1 LTFKGREFK
10 VMKQLQAVE
19 CIRLM
24 KKNYTYKYLSSLY
37 NIPDTVLCRY
47 VKGML
52 LPNYEMA
59 KQIVNRTLRYLNDIV
74 RSKIDI
80 DKQGIIN
87 TVELMS
93 DVNLLNIIAY
103 MIAEEYIQEGVSKI
117 LTTINCVPLAT
128 LVAEKIKASLI
139 IAKNL
144 KDVGVKNFI
153 EESYSLVS
161 LPMQA
166 TLYVP
171 SNLLSTDDKVLILN
185 DVLRSGRTLK
195 ALVNIVR
202 KANAKIAGIYALIAV
217 GSEWKKVVSELQ
229 IPKVKILVKV
239 Y

>member
-1 LTFKGREFK
+1 MTLRGREFK

-87 TVELMS
+87 IVELMS

-103 MIAEEYIQEGVSKI
+103 MIAEEYMQKGISKI

-128 LVAEKIKASLI
+128 LVAEKIKADLI

-161 LPMQA
+161 LPMQT

-171 SNLLSTDDKVLILN
+171 SNLLSTEDKVLILN

-202 KANAKIAGIYALIAV
+202 KANAKIAGICALIAV
-217 GSEWKKVVSELQ
+217 GSEWKKVISELQ